1 MTLYLSK
8 ICVSDSPSVQAL
20 STLLSPSKPGER
32 TSAHHKLLWAAFSDG
47 SDRIRD
53 FLWREVGPGVFVT
66 LSGRA
71 PLPMDLFAPHDS
83 KIFAPALSTG
93 NKLRFVLR
101 ANATRTRYAKEG
113 RGSTRVDVVM
123 DALHGLPHADRAAA
137 RMPLAQQEGAAWLA
151 RQGEAAGF
159 RVLETV
165 VEDYSTQVLD
175 GHRGKRK
182 GQPQFGIL
190 EMSGVLEITAPEA
203 FLAQLPRGFGR
214 AKGFGCGL
222 MLVRRA

>member
-8 ICVSDSPSVQAL
+8 ICVSDRPSVQAL
-20 STLLSPSKPGER
+20 GSLISPSKPGER

-47 SDRIRD
+47 ADRTRD
-53 FLWREVGPGVFVT
+53 FLWREEAPGVFLT
-66 LSGRA
+66 LSKRA
-71 PLPMDLFAPHDS
+71 PLPMDLFAPHNS
-83 KIFAPALSTG
+83 KVFAPALSAG
-93 NKLRFVLR
+93 EKLRFVLR
-101 ANATRTRYAKEG
+101 ANATRTRHAREG
-113 RGSTRVDVVM
+113 QGGTRVDVVM
-123 DALHGLPHADRAAA
+123 DALHDLPQADRAGA

-159 RVLETV
+159 RLLETV
-165 VEDYSTQVLD
+165 VEDYSPRVLE

-190 EMSGVLEITAPEA
+190 EMSGVLEVTGPEA
-203 FLAQLPRGFGR
+203 FLAQLARGFGR
-214 AKGFGCGL
+214 AKAFGCGL